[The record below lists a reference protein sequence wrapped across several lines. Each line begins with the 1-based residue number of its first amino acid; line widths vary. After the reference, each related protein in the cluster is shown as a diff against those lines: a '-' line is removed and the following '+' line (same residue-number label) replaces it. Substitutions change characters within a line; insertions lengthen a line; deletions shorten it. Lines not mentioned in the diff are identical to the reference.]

1 MQQTCVNHENTNY
14 SLAPSKDL
22 WDKTPKVKTAE
33 NLPTASL
40 TLEHYYQQQ
49 HIEKQFTLEQVLF
62 RQR

>member
-1 MQQTCVNHENTNY
+1 MSAKRIQNY
-14 SLAPSKDL
+14 SLASSKDL
-22 WDKTPKVKTAE
+22 GDKNPKGRTAE

-49 HIEKQFTLEQVLF
+49 LIEKQFTFQQVLL